1 MAIREAIAK
10 VAGGVP
16 LEMDEASAA
25 MEEIVRGAASAA
37 QIAALAVA
45 LRMKGETAAEVAGL
59 ARVMRQEAV
68 RVQVTGDVV
77 DTCGTG
83 GDGLSTFNI
92 STVAAFVA
100 SGAGVRVAK
109 HGNRAFTSRCGSAD
123 VLEVLGVAIE
133 LLPEEVAT
141 CVEQVGIGF
150 MFAPVFHPAMKHAA
164 APRREIGVRTVFNVL
179 GPLTNPAG
187 ASAQLLGVA
196 SPELVPLM
204 GEVLKLLGCRRA
216 MVVHGEEGIDEMSIS
231 RSTQVYEIREGF
243 SRCYRV
249 EPRDVGLD
257 PAPLGALA
265 GGSAAENAAIAR
277 SILGGERGA
286 PRDVV
291 LLNSAAALYVAGK
304 ADSLQDG
311 VEMSAA
317 SIDSGAAAD
326 KLERLRVLSLS
337 LRQRRESGGVS

>member
-1 MAIREAIAK
+1 MAIKEAIAK
-10 VAGGVP
+10 VAGGTP
-16 LEMDEASAA
+16 LGMEEASAA
-25 MEEIVRGAASAA
+25 MEEIVQGAATPA

-59 ARVMRQEAV
+59 ARVMRQEAL
-68 RVQVTGDVV
+68 RVKVAGEVV

-109 HGNRAFTSRCGSAD
+109 HGNRAYTSRCGSAD
-123 VLEVLGVAIE
+123 LLEALGVAIE
-133 LLPEEVAT
+133 LPPEEVAL

-164 APRREIGVRTVFNVL
+164 GPRREIGVRTVFNVL

-216 MVVHGEEGIDEMSIS
+216 MVVHGEDGLDEIS
-231 RSTQVYEIREGF
+231 LSGPTQVYEVTGGSSCSYKIVPWEL
-243 SRCYRV
+243 
-249 EPRDVGLD
+249 GLE
-257 PAPLGALA
+257 AASLEALA
-265 GGSAAENAAIAR
+265 GGGAAENAAIAEA
-277 SILGGERGA
+277 ILGGEKGPR
-286 PRDVV
+286 RDVV
-291 LLNSAAALYVAGK
+291 LLNAAAALYVAGK
-304 ADSLQDG
+304 VDSLGEG
-311 VEMSAA
+311 VRRSAG
-317 SIDSGAAAD
+317 SIDSGAAAA
-326 KLERLRVLSLS
+326 KLEGLRELSQRLKRS
-337 LRQRRESGGVS
+337 RTGGVS